1 MPEITADDVTKIA
14 KDALYVGV
22 GAGVI
27 AFQKAQVQRVQLT
40 EAVTAQVGAAKGQ
53 LDGLGGSAEAVV
65 AEVRTRLEGLLGSLD
80 ADEVVSDL
88 KARLEALAGTVDG
101 RVKLVEERLDA
112 VEERFEAILDD
123 LEAKL
128 PEQAREVVKQARD
141 TAKDAR
147 EQVRAAVGRAA

>member
-1 MPEITADDVTKIA
+1 MPEITADDITKIA

-40 EAVTAQVGAAKGQ
+40 ETVTTQV
-53 LDGLGGSAEAVV
+53 E
-65 AEVRTRLEGLLGSLD
+65 EIRTRIEAIVGSVD

-88 KARLEALAGTVDG
+88 RTRLEALAGTVDG
-101 RVKLVEERLDA
+101 RVKLVEERLDS
-112 VEERFEAILDD
+112 VEERVEAILDD

-128 PEQAREVVKQARD
+128 PEQAREIVKQARE
-141 TAKDAR
+141 AARDAR
-147 EQVRAAVGRAA
+147 DQVRTAVGRAA

>member
-1 MPEITADDVTKIA
+1 MPEITADDVTRIA

-40 EAVTAQVGAAKGQ
+40 EAVTAQVGVAKGQ
-53 LDGLGGSAEAVV
+53 LDELSGTAEALL
-65 AEVRTRLEGLLGSLD
+65 AEVRTRLEALLGSLD
-80 ADEVVSDL
+80 ADDVVAEL
-88 KARLEALAGTVDG
+88 KTRVEALAGTVDG
-101 RVKLVEERLDA
+101 RVKLVEERLDS

-128 PEQAREVVKQARD
+128 PEQAREVVKQARE
-141 TAKDAR
+141 AARDAR
-147 EQVRAAVGRAA
+147 EQVRSAVGRAA

>member
-1 MPEITADDVTKIA
+1 MPEITTDDVTKIA

-40 EAVTAQVGAAKGQ
+40 EVVTTQV
-53 LDGLGGSAEAVV
+53 D
-65 AEVRTRLEGLLGSLD
+65 EVRTRLESLLGSIPADDVVAD
-80 ADEVVSDL
+80 A
-88 KARLEALAGTVDG
+88 KFRLEALAGTLDG

-112 VEERFEAILDD
+112 VEDRFEAVLDD
-123 LEAKL
+123 IEAKL

-141 TAKDAR
+141 TARDAR

>member
-27 AFQKAQVQRVQLT
+27 VFQKAQVQRVELT
-40 EAVTAQVGAAKGQ
+40 KTVQAQVA
-53 LDGLGGSAEAVV
+53 D
-65 AEVRTRLEGLLGSLD
+65 VRTRIESVLGSID
-80 ADEVVSDL
+80 ADEVVADA
-88 KARLEALAGTVDG
+88 KARLETLAGTLDG

-128 PEQAREVVKQARD
+128 PEQAREVVKQARE
-141 TAKDAR
+141 TARDAR
-147 EQVRAAVGRAA
+147 TQVRAAVGRAA

>member
-1 MPEITADDVTKIA
+1 MPEITADDVTRIA

-40 EAVTAQVGAAKGQ
+40 EAVTAQVGTAKDQ
-53 LDGLGGSAEAVV
+53 LDELGGTAEALL
-65 AEVRTRLEGLLGSLD
+65 ADVRTRIEGLLGSLD
-80 ADEVVSDL
+80 ADDVVAEL
-88 KARLEALAGTVDG
+88 KTRVEALAGTVDG
-101 RVKLVEERLDA
+101 RVKLVEERLDS

-128 PEQAREVVKQARD
+128 PEQAREVVKQARE
-141 TAKDAR
+141 AARDAR
-147 EQVRAAVGRAA
+147 EQVRSAVGRAA

>member
-40 EAVTAQVGAAKGQ
+40 ETVTAQV
-53 LDGLGGSAEAVV
+53 D
-65 AEVRTRLEGLLGSLD
+65 EVRTRIEAILGSVD

-88 KARLEALAGTVDG
+88 RTRLEALAGTVDG
-101 RVKLVEERLDA
+101 RVKLVEERLDS
-112 VEERFEAILDD
+112 VEERVEAILDD

-128 PEQAREVVKQARD
+128 PEQARDIVKQARE
-141 TAKDAR
+141 AARDAR
-147 EQVRAAVGRAA
+147 GQVRAVVGRAA